1 MSANEFM
8 GNVRNN
14 WRQRST
20 EKTSFKNELRLVPRW
35 LVTLVVA
42 LYVVALVVAELV
54 NLAGARGVILQGPVF
69 PDFGAALSGLA
80 VAGVVTLAAAFLG
93 SLILLYGYIYGDA
106 KRRGMTP
113 GLWLIVSI
121 FVPYLIGVII
131 YFIVREPL
139 PFNCPRCEAAVTSQ
153 FNFCPRCQLNLRP
166 SCPQCRREIRS
177 GDRYC
182 PHCGAGIDTEVAV
195 QAAPPG
201 APVATSVG

>member
-1 MSANEFM
+1 M
-8 GNVRNN
+8 
-14 WRQRST
+14 
-20 EKTSFKNELRLVPRW
+20 
-35 LVTLVVA
+35 
-42 LYVVALVVAELV
+42 
-54 NLAGARGVILQGPVF
+54 
-69 PDFGAALSGLA
+69 
-80 VAGVVTLAAAFLG
+80 AGVVTLAAAFLG

>member
-8 GNVRNN
+8 GSVRNN

-20 EKTSFKNELRLVPRW
+20 EKTSFKNELRLVPRRPIRIIIV
-35 LVTLVVA
+35 LYLLA
-42 LYVVALVVAELV
+42 LGAAELA
-54 NLAGARGVILQGPVF
+54 NYFGGRGPQGTPVF
-69 PDFGAALSGLA
+69 PDLGVALSGVA
-80 VAGVVTLAAAFLG
+80 VAGLITLVAAGAGTIISFF
-93 SLILLYGYIYGDA
+93 GYIYADA
-106 KRRGMTP
+106 KRRGMSP
-113 GLWLIVSI
+113 ALWLIVSI

-139 PFNCPRCEAAVTSQ
+139 PFNCPRCETAVTSQ

-166 SCPQCRREIRS
+166 NCPQCRREIRS

-182 PHCGAGIDTEVAV
+182 PHCGAGIDTGAAV

-201 APVATSVG
+201 APVATYVG